1 MSLLKRFIADKS
13 GSTAVEY
20 ALIASAIVLAG
31 YTAMSAVGTVTSS
44 LFGSAVAGLTATGQ

>member
-1 MSLLKRFIADKS
+1 MSLLKRFIADES

-44 LFGSAVAGLTATGQ
+44 LFGSAVADLTATGR